1 MCNLLILLDNKV
13 ISQIE
18 ELIRKIITFNINK
31 RQTQERTPLAASIKV
46 PFDEL
51 LLF

>member
-13 ISQIE
+13 SPIE
-18 ELIRKIITFNINK
+18 VLIRKIITFNINK